1 MLGSCRWLWNH
12 VLASLKAEYQE
23 HLILKSQGVASEP
36 PSITGYT
43 LVNRLPAIKAVTP
56 WLYDTPSPALQQV
69 MLHLA
74 QAYGTF
80 FKTRKGYPRFKT
92 RHGKQSMTVMTNCFQ
107 IRDGYLKVAK
117 FTQPLVV
124 GWGRCGKVRE
134 LPSIPTSATITKDT
148 TGRYWV
154 SFICE
159 YTPAKTS
166 GTKELG
172 IDMGLKDLM
181 VISDGRRIPNPK
193 HLARYQRKM
202 RRIQQDHARKQKGS
216 KNRSKDR
223 QRLARLHAKIANA
236 RNTFQH
242 QLTRQLVN
250 ESKVIGV
257 ESLNTKGMVKNHHLA
272 KSIHDASWTSIRQK
286 LSYKARES
294 QHCTIVQMD
303 MWYPSTHICN
313 HTKQRL
319 DYRLK
324 LSEREWP
331 CPHCGQIHDRDLNA
345 AQNTRDEALRTM
357 TNFHPEPGV
366 TVLATLH

>member
-1 MLGSCRWLWNH
+1 M
-12 VLASLKAEYQE
+12 KAEYQE
-23 HLILKSQGVASEP
+23 HLILKSQGVPSEAP
-36 PSITGYT
+36 NVGGFGLCGKLT
-43 LVNRLPAIKAVTP
+43 AIKAVTP

-69 MLHLA
+69 MHHLA
-74 QAYGTF
+74 SAYGTF

-92 RHGKQSMTVMTNCFQ
+92 RDGKQSMTVMTNCFW
-107 IRDGYLKVAK
+107 IRNGYLQLSK

-124 GWGRCGKVRE
+124 GWGRCGETRD
-134 LPSIPTSATITKDT
+134 LPPPPTSATITKDT

-202 RRIQQDHARKQKGS
+202 RRIQQDHSRKQKGS
-216 KNRSKDR
+216 KNRDKSR

-257 ESLNTKGMVKNHHLA
+257 ESLQVKNMIRNHCLA
-272 KSIHDASWTSIRQK
+272 KGIHDASWTSIRQK

-319 DYRLK
+319 DYK
-324 LSEREWP
+324 LSLKEREWS
-331 CPHCGQIHDRDLNA
+331 CPYCGQTHDRDLNA
-345 AQNTRDEALRTM
+345 AMNIRDEALRTM

-366 TVLATLH
+366 TVLTVLH